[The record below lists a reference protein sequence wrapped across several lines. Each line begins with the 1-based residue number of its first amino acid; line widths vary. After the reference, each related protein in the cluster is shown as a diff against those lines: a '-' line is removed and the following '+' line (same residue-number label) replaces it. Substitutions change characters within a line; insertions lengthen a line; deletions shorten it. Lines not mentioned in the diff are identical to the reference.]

1 MNNSTVTLT
10 PFASGDSAVASI
22 QADVSGNQ
30 HGLMRISFVVKGDIG
45 RLKIPQQAPA
55 LHADRLWEHTCFEAF
70 IRVDENPSYCEFNF
84 SPSGEWAAYSF
95 RGYRDGGAIDD
106 AGWSPEIEVRRGSDR
121 IELDAVVPLDRSPAI
136 QSGSKLRIALSAVIE
151 AGDGTLSYWALKH
164 PSAKPDFHHPASFAL
179 ELAFPGQ
186 RA

>member
-1 MNNSTVTLT
+1 ME
-10 PFASGDSAVASI
+10 SI
-22 QADVSGNQ
+22 QSRVSYVEPNR
-30 HGLMRISFVVKGDIG
+30 LRITFLANGDIG
-45 RLKIPQQAPA
+45 TLKIPPKCSPRRV
-55 LHADRLWEHTCFEAF
+55 DRLWEHTCFEAF
-70 IRVDENPSYCEFNF
+70 IRADENTSYCEFNF
-84 SPSGEWAAYSF
+84 SPSGEWAAYWF

-121 IELDAVVPLDRSPAI
+121 IELDAVVPLDRLPAI

-164 PSAKPDFHHPASFAL
+164 PAAKPDFHHPASFAL